1 MHLGPSFL
9 STLSKLAKLRP
20 ASVDTKRA
28 AADEMAW
35 LLREFFYPK
44 QRRLFAPQTI
54 PELRGQKIP
63 NWRATTKNRRSGAT
77 AGGVRELVARG
88 LEQPGFRATYATTTR
103 VEAYERAWRNDTKSG
118 LVDVIQQLG
127 TPVKHPSLEC
137 FEMGGVTIDI
147 REGDL
152 ELVFSNGSNIELFG
166 ADNIRSHRK
175 KRGNA
180 KHVFWIDEAQDFP
193 FLEEFFDGVVLAMQ
207 DFEVEVWVTGTPGKD
222 CVGMFW
228 DITKDEEDGETRM
241 PGWEVHAIAST
252 DNPFFGRV
260 ITAQDSTGPVTY
272 YVEDNTKTRHGPYD
286 DAAQAE
292 AAAVEIRWDRT
303 AGAAKRKKNW
313 KGDEPDFVREQLGK
327 WVRQDAR
334 YVYPVH
340 AVPKHVLVYAP
351 QRLAP
356 NPFVGTH
363 PRFEGHPPWYDHHA
377 AVRDLP
383 RPRRGSRPHQWL
395 FGLWLDF
402 GYHPDPF
409 AIVIGAFTPDLT
421 DVFEMFS
428 WKCTKVHTDDQGQ
441 YIKLAWDTIDSI
453 VSFVGDPAGKQ
464 DDFAVWQDRM
474 NLPIEEANKKGK
486 NTLEEFLAD
495 DIRRGRVH
503 FREGSP
509 VLTEMKHLV
518 YLPGKPGKP
527 REVHKHRKVN
537 GVVHGDHCCDGFRYG
552 YADLT
557 HYLAKLPADKPAPGT
572 REALEAEADRE
583 EQRVDERAA
592 RQQKVDE
599 GCEVPGEFDNYANT
613 EYGSYAY
620 DQ

>member
-1 MHLGPSFL
+1 VTSGLTQSGLAILRELAKRRPAEVEADREAPIAMA
-9 STLSKLAKLRP
+9 AKLR
-20 ASVDTKRA
+20 
-28 AADEMAW
+28 
-35 LLREFFYPK
+35 EFYYPK
-44 QRRLFAPQTI
+44 QRAMFAPQTI
-54 PELRGQKIP
+54 SDVFAK
-63 NWRATTKNRRSGAT
+63 WRATTKNRRSGAT
-77 AGGVRELVARG
+77 AGGVRELLARG
-88 LEQPGFRATYATTTR
+88 IEQPGFRATYATTTR
-103 VEAYERAWRNDTKSG
+103 GEAHDRAWKNDTKSG
-118 LVDVIQQLG
+118 LVDVIKRYG
-127 TPVKHPSLEC
+127 TPVEHPSLEC
-137 FEMGGVTIDI
+137 YELGGVTIDI

-152 ELVFSNGSNIELFG
+152 ELVFSNGSHVELYG
-166 ADNIRSHRK
+166 ADNVRRHRA

-207 DFEVEVWVTGTPGKD
+207 DFDVEVWLTGTPGKD

-228 DITKDEEDGETRM
+228 DVTKDEDDGETRA
-241 PGWEVHAIAST
+241 PGWEVHTISST

-260 ITAQDSTGPVTY
+260 VETAAGY
-272 YVEDNTKTRHGPYD
+272 FVEDNTKKRTGPYD
-286 DAAQAE
+286 DAAAAE
-292 AAAVEIRWDRT
+292 AAAIEIRWDRT
-303 AGAAKRKKNW
+303 AGAAMRKKGW
-313 KGDEPDFVREQLGK
+313 KGDEPDFVREQLGR
-327 WVRQDAR
+327 WVRIDAR

-340 AVPKHVLVYAP
+340 AVPKHTLIYAP

-363 PRFEGHPPWYDHHA
+363 PRFEGHPPWYDHAA

-383 RPRRGSRPHQWL
+383 RARRGFPQHQWL

-409 AIVIGAFTPDLT
+409 AIVIGATTPDLP
-421 DVFEMFS
+421 DIFEMFS
-428 WKCTKVHTDDQGQ
+428 WKCTRVHTDDQGQ

-464 DDFAVWQDRM
+464 DDFEVWRDRM

-495 DIRRGRVH
+495 DIRRGRYH
-503 FREGSP
+503 LREGSP
-509 VLTEMKHLV
+509 LHTEMKHLV

-537 GVVHGDHCCDGFRYG
+537 GVVHGDHCCDAARYG

-557 HYLAKLPADKPAPGT
+557 HYLAKIPKDKPAPGT
-572 REALEAEADRE
+572 REAYQAEADRE
-583 EQRVDERAA
+583 EKRIDDRERLRAQALAEGDEAMM
-592 RQQKVDE
+592 
-599 GCEVPGEFDNYANT
+599 
-613 EYGSYAY
+613 EYGAY
-620 DQ
+620 EWA